1 MKLIKRMIIAK
12 QLNTGLFFIPINT
25 KQGYDKFKKQNSIV
39 NQLLNST
46 KLSKTQL
53 NNFLY
58 SW

>member
-25 KQGYDKFKKQNSIV
+25 KQGYDNFEKQNLIV
-39 NQLLNST
+39 KQLLNTTEFSQD
-46 KLSKTQL
+46 QL